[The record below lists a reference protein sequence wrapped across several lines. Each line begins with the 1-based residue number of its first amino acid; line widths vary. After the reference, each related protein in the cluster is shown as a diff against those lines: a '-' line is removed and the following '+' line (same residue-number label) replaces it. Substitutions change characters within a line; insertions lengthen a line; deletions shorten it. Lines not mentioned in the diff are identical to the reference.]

1 MNDARVGQGR
11 LLMSIDILRLGAPSE
26 YEGANGLVLAI
37 TPFMGYDSVSDT
49 TFTGVLMGI
58 GSEWGLQG
66 VCCGPLDALA
76 KFKIL
81 DQADFNF
88 ADGQEF
94 GASIGGGGGVR
105 GSIGFVA
112 DQLMGL
118 HGTPDLPKEDIQE
131 VYDKIPSDRQRLALM
146 QELADAGIADWCGP
160 EKDMLSLTDDFREG
174 FSA

>member
-11 LLMSIDILRLGAPSE
+11 LLMSIDIIRLGSSSE
-26 YEGANGLVLAI
+26 YEGANGFVLAI
-37 TPFMGYDSVSDT
+37 TPFMGYDSISDV
-49 TFTGVLMGI
+49 TFAGVLMGV

-66 VCCGPLDALA
+66 VYCGPLDALA

-81 DQADFNF
+81 DLADFSF

-94 GASIGGGGGVR
+94 SASIGDGGSVR

-112 DQLMGL
+112 DQLMWL

-131 VYDKIPSDRQRLALM
+131 VYDNIPSDRQRLALM

-160 EKDMLSLTDDFREG
+160 EKGVFSLADGLREG